1 MIVRRTAVTL
11 ALSLI
16 VCAAALDAAARSRP
30 KTHTVIMQNMEFR
43 PKTVTVKSGDSIVW
57 VNKDLVPHTAT
68 TDSFDS
74 LTIPPGKSWTSIA
87 QAKGDFPYGCTFHPT
102 MRGTLRVR

>member
-1 MIVRRTAVTL
+1 MCRTALML
-11 ALSLI
+11 ALSWI
-16 VCAAALDAAARSRP
+16 VCTAVSDAAVRSRP
-30 KTHTVIMQNMEFR
+30 KTHTVIMQSMEFR
-43 PKTVTVKSGDSIVW
+43 PKMLTVKSGDSIVW

-74 LTIPPGKSWTSIA
+74 LNIPAGKSWTYTA

>member
-1 MIVRRTAVTL
+1 MVRRTALLL

-16 VCAAALDAAARSRP
+16 VCTAATAAAVRSRP

-43 PKTVTVKSGDSIVW
+43 PKTLTVKAGDSIVW

-68 TDSFDS
+68 TDSFNS
-74 LTIPPGKSWTSIA
+74 ASIPAGKSWKYTA
-87 QAKGDFPYGCTFHPT
+87 QTKGDFPYGCTFHPT
-102 MRGTLRVR
+102 MRGTLRVN

>member
-1 MIVRRTAVTL
+1 MRRATL
-11 ALSLI
+11 TVALSLI
-16 VCAAALDAAARSRP
+16 LCTVVSEAAVRSQP
-30 KTHTVIMQNMEFR
+30 KTHTVIMQSMEFR
-43 PKTVTVKSGDSIVW
+43 PETLTVKLGDSIVW

-74 LTIPPGKSWTSIA
+74 RSIPAGKSWKYTT
-87 QAKGDFPYGCTFHPT
+87 QTKGDFPYGCTFHPT